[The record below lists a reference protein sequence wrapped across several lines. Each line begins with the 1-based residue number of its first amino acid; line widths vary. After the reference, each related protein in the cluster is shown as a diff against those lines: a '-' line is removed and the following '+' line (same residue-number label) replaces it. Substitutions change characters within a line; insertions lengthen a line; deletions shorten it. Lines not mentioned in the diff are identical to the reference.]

1 MPQGKRPTNKQ
12 CRERTDFA
20 AQLLV
25 DNAGLRPYQLASKF
39 RAKFGGGRRT
49 AARYLTRA
57 REQLAENHG
66 SALRDLASSLPGK
79 FADVLQRARE
89 RGDLKVE
96 ARVLCSL
103 LQLAGNVQHDESEAR
118 SIGIDLVIVESAQGT
133 QGDSNGEGKVKV
145 NGRKASGGA

>member
-1 MPQGKRPTNKQ
+1 MIVCHRGTRPTNKQ

-39 RAKFGGGRRT
+39 RAKFGGTRHT
-49 AARYLTRA
+49 ANRYLARA

-79 FADVLQRARE
+79 FASALERARDGGNA
-89 RGDLKVE
+89 RVE
-96 ARVLCSL
+96 ARLLSSL
-103 LQLAGNVQHDESEAR
+103 LQLAGNAKRDEPGEP
-118 SIGIDLVIVESAQGT
+118 INTIELVVVESPGNN
-133 QGDSNGEGKVKV
+133 DGKAKT
-145 NGRKASGGA
+145 NK